1 MSEQNPVYSSALR
14 ALEAV
19 TPLGRGGA
27 PLSEEVWLA
36 HWPTLEGEG
45 FTLPAVP
52 AEQGGSEGGWEE
64 ELAVIEA
71 SAAMAAGMPL
81 AETAVVGSLLAQA
94 GIAVP
99 QGALTFA
106 APDQCADLKFADGLV
121 VGSVRHLPWGRSA
134 GHVLLPLKENVALI
148 SLGGIRTTPATNI
161 AGHARDTIHLE
172 GVRPVALLP
181 GDFLRLIWLRGAAM
195 RSAQIVSAATQALAM
210 TIEYSKTRVQFGRPL
225 SGFQAVQ
232 HQMADAASKL
242 EAARITVQAA
252 YDSLF
257 SDEPSEMAVATARIN
272 ACLAGAACA
281 GTAHQVHGAIGSTR
295 EYDLRHHTTAI
306 QAWRAEFGSLRHWN
320 ERLGEVIAQ
329 HQTKDLWHVVT
340 A

>member
-1 MSEQNPVYSSALR
+1 MTEQNPVYSSTLR

-27 PLSEEVWLA
+27 YLPERAWLT
-36 HWPTLEGEG
+36 HWATLEADG

-52 AEQGGSEGGWEE
+52 AELGGSEGGWQE
-64 ELAVIEA
+64 ELAVIAA
-71 SAAMAAGMPL
+71 SAAMAVGMPL
-81 AETAVVGSLLAQA
+81 AETAVAGSLLAQA

-99 QGALTFA
+99 QGPLTLA
-106 APDQCADLKFADGLV
+106 APDQCGDIRLADGLLSGTV
-121 VGSVRHLPWGRSA
+121 QHLPWGARA
-134 GHVLLPLKENVALI
+134 GHALLPLTEDVALI
-148 SLGGIRTTPATNI
+148 SLGGLRATSTTNI
-161 AGHARDTIHLE
+161 AGHARDTLHLE
-172 GVRPVALLP
+172 GVRPIALLP
-181 GDFLRLIWLRGAAM
+181 TQFRPLIWLRGATM
-195 RSAQIVSAATQALAM
+195 RSAQIVAAATQALVM

-232 HQMADAASKL
+232 HQLAEGASKL

-257 SDEPSEMAVATARIN
+257 ADEPSEMVVATARIN

-281 GTAHQVHGAIGSTR
+281 AAAHQVHGAIGYTR

-306 QAWRAEFGSLRHWN
+306 QAWRAEFGSLHHWN
-320 ERLGEVIAQ
+320 EQLGKIIAQ
-329 HQTKDLWHVVT
+329 HQTKDLWQLLT